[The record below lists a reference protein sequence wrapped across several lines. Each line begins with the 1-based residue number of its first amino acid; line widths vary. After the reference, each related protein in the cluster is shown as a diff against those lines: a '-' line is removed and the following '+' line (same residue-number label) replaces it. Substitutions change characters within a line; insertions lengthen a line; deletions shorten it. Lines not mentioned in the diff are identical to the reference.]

1 MTGIR
6 FDFNVADRVD
16 YACRLLR
23 KAWRANSPVAVT
35 GEESTL
41 TAIDVALWRIGAADF
56 VPHAW
61 ASRADAVPEALHAS
75 TVWLAT
81 DPDSAPG
88 HGTLVNVGA
97 HTPRGFESFE
107 RLIEL
112 VTTDEADRQAARD
125 RWRAYARRGYAIER
139 HEVAG
144 A

>member
-23 KAWRANSPVAVT
+23 KAWRAGSSVVVT
-35 GEESTL
+35 GDEATL
-41 TAIDVALWRIGAADF
+41 AAIDGALWRIGAADF

-61 ASRADAVPEALHAS
+61 ASRADAVPGRLRAG

-81 DPDSAPG
+81 EADASPG
-88 HGTLVNVGA
+88 HGTLVNVG
-97 HTPRGFESFE
+97 PQVPVGFESFE

-112 VTTDEADRQAARD
+112 VTVDEADRQAARE
-125 RWRAYARRGYAIER
+125 RWRGYARRGYAIER
-139 HEVAG
+139 HEVAS